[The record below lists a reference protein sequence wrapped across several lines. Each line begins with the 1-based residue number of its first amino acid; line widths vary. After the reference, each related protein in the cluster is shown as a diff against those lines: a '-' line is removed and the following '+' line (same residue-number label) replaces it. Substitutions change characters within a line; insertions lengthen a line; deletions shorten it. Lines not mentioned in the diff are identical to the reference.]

1 MSVFT
6 RKTNMKKGDDCDQCD
21 GIFSQKNNS
30 YVHKKSKHGG
40 SKYDWNQCD
49 SSYSFTQKSNL
60 DTHKK
65 LGGLKYNFN
74 QCYSSYSSYGYLTIH
89 KQSMRDCDNCDNAFK
104 YRHKHTKHEGVK

>member
-1 MSVFT
+1 
-6 RKTNMKKGDDCDQCD
+6 MKKGDDCDQCD

-49 SSYSFTQKSNL
+49 SSYSFTQKGNL

-65 LGGLKYNFN
+65 SKHRGVMYNCLPCDYREICQFS
-74 QCYSSYSSYGYLTIH
+74 QRQQTWKMVMAFSVKIIIHMSTINPN
-89 KQSMRDCDNCDNAFK
+89 MRI
-104 YRHKHTKHEGVK
+104 EIWL